1 MKHRIVAAIATLVIA
16 AGLLVF
22 AAAAQDATPEV
33 TPEPEIEV
41 TVSAR
46 PYLGVRIAMNDD
58 PDQAGVLVIE
68 VDAES
73 PAAAAGLEIGDVI
86 TAVNGS
92 AVAQPQ
98 DVADVIG
105 GLAVG
110 DTVVV
115 DVVRAGE
122 ALTVEAELAA
132 YPEDAVTMRFGPGP
146 GMRGDGQGN
155 RGDRGGMMPIDPEQ
169 LPDIFH
175 HFFMQP
181 GMGMF
186 GQNGRLGV
194 AFITLDEQTAAENEV
209 ELTEG
214 ALITDIAADSPAAEA
229 GLEVGDVVTAV
240 NDEPVNQEITLRDRL
255 FAYEPDDVVTLTVVR
270 AGETLAVEAT
280 LGQPM
285 QSAMEMMPFGEQM
298 PFGFGQ
304 GDGNRGG
311 GLGGLLP
318 PGHPLV
324 PISPSSPG
332 DT

>member
-1 MKHRIVAAIATLVIA
+1 MKHRVFAAIATLVIA

-33 TPEPEIEV
+33 TPEPELEIA
-41 TVSAR
+41 VSAR
-46 PYLGVRIAMNDD
+46 PYLGVRIAMNAD
-58 PDQAGVLVIE
+58 PDQQGVLVIE
-68 VDAES
+68 VDADS
-73 PAAAAGLEIGDVI
+73 PAAAVGFEIGDVI

-92 AVAQPQ
+92 AVTQPQ
-98 DVADVIG
+98 DVADMIAN
-105 GLAVG
+105 LAVG

-122 ALTVEAELAA
+122 TLTLEAELAA
-132 YPEDAVTMRFGPGP
+132 YPEDAVTLRFGPGP

-155 RGDRGGMMPIDPEQ
+155 RGDRGGMMPMDPEQ
-169 LPDIFH
+169 LPEMFH
-175 HFFMQP
+175 FYMQP

-194 AFITLDEQTAAENEV
+194 AFITLDEQAAAENDV

-214 ALITDIAADSPAAEA
+214 ALITDVASDSPAAEA

-240 NDEPVNQEITLRDRL
+240 NGEPVNQEITLRDRL

-270 AGETLAVEAT
+270 AGETITVEAT

-285 QSAMEMMPFGEQM
+285 QSAMEMMPFGDQM

-318 PGHPLV
+318 PGHPLIPV
-324 PISPSSPG
+324 SPSNPG

>member
-1 MKHRIVAAIATLVIA
+1 MKHRMVAAIATLVVA

-33 TPEPEIEV
+33 TPEPEIEL
-41 TVSAR
+41 TASPR
-46 PYLGVRIAMNDD
+46 PYLGVRIAMNAD
-58 PDQAGVLVIE
+58 PDQAGVLVVA

-98 DVADVIG
+98 DVADVIA

-122 ALTVEAELAA
+122 ALSVEAELAV
-132 YPEDAVTMRFGPGP
+132 YPDDAVTLRFGPGP

-169 LPDIFH
+169 LPDMFR
-175 HFFMQP
+175 FFMQP
-181 GMGMF
+181 DMGMF

-194 AFITLDEQTAAENEV
+194 AFITLDEQAAAENDV

-214 ALITDIAADSPAAEA
+214 ALITDVAADSPAAEA
-229 GLEVGDVVTAV
+229 GLAVGDIVTAV

-255 FAYEPDDVVTLTVVR
+255 FAYEPEDIVTLTVVR
-270 AGETLAVEAT
+270 AGETIAVEVT

-285 QSAMEMMPFGEQM
+285 QSAMEMMPFGGQM

-318 PGHPLV
+318 PGHPPV
-324 PISPSSPG
+324 PISPSNPG

>member
-1 MKHRIVAAIATLVIA
+1 MKHRMVAAIATLVVA

-33 TPEPEIEV
+33 TPEPEIEL
-41 TVSAR
+41 TASPR
-46 PYLGVRIAMNDD
+46 PYLGVRIAMNAD
-58 PDQAGVLVIE
+58 PDQAGVLVVA

-98 DVADVIG
+98 DVADVIA

-122 ALTVEAELAA
+122 ALSVEAELAV
-132 YPEDAVTMRFGPGP
+132 YPDDAVTLRFGPGP

-169 LPDIFH
+169 LPDMFR
-175 HFFMQP
+175 FFMQP
-181 GMGMF
+181 DMGMF

-194 AFITLDEQTAAENEV
+194 AFITLDEQAAAENDV

-214 ALITDIAADSPAAEA
+214 ALITDVAADSPAAEA
-229 GLEVGDVVTAV
+229 GLAVGDIVTAV

-255 FAYEPDDVVTLTVVR
+255 FAYEPEDIVTLTVVR
-270 AGETLAVEAT
+270 AGETIAVEVT

-285 QSAMEMMPFGEQM
+285 QSAMEMMPFGGQM

-304 GDGNRGG
+304 GDGNRGS

-318 PGHPLV
+318 PGHPPI
-324 PISPSSPG
+324 PISPSNPG